1 VPPPIPPQQQSPY
14 GPAASR
20 RRKSFKWQVEVAS
33 TRSPHHRQG
42 DRAGEPDDDVYLS
55 SSQVRRR
62 YANASRM
69 WLHRRLRDD
78 SGFPSPIVVA
88 GRKLWNLRDLIA
100 WERQAAASA

>member
-1 VPPPIPPQQQSPY
+1 
-14 GPAASR
+14 
-20 RRKSFKWQVEVAS
+20 
-33 TRSPHHRQG
+33 
-42 DRAGEPDDDVYLS
+42 
-55 SSQVRRR
+55 
-62 YANASRM
+62 M